1 MSKFSMIKDLVKRT
15 LLKLGYELRK
25 TPKIGFN
32 ATYLRRI
39 CNPRT
44 VIDVGVANG
53 TIALHNAFPK
63 ARFILIEPLKE
74 YQASIEKLCTRYNCD
89 VYYKAVG
96 ETPGTVEFNVDPGNL
111 EKSSFS
117 NRTTQNDRETH
128 LEKKLVEVTT
138 LDTIYQQ
145 NPGLQRPILLKIDTE
160 GHELSVL
167 KGATKLL
174 ASVDF
179 VIAESSIAK
188 RFVNGYEF
196 KDIIAMM
203 DQNGFD
209 VFSLLTIECLEGEV
223 RQRFADVV
231 FKRRDAAS
239 SI

>member
-1 MSKFSMIKDLVKRT
+1 MIKDLVKNT
-15 LLKLGYELRK
+15 LRRFGYELRRK
-25 TPKIGFN
+25 PEIGFT
-32 ATYLRRI
+32 ATYLSRI
-39 CNPRT
+39 CSPRT

-53 TIALHNAFPK
+53 TFALHNAFPK
-63 ARFILIEPLKE
+63 AKFILIEPLKE
-74 YQASIEKLCTRYNCD
+74 YQESIEKLCARYDCE
-89 VYYKAVG
+89 VHYKAVG
-96 ETPGTVEFNVDPGNL
+96 ENPGTLEINVDPGNL

-117 NRTTQNDRETH
+117 DRTTQNDKSTL

-145 NPGLQRPILLKIDTE
+145 NPDRRCPILLKIDTE

-167 KGATKLL
+167 KGATELL
-174 ASVDF
+174 MSVDF

-188 RFVNGYEF
+188 RFENGYEF
-196 KDIIAMM
+196 KDIIAFM

-209 VFSLLTIECLEGEV
+209 VFSLLTMESLEGEV

-239 SI
+239 ST

>member
-1 MSKFSMIKDLVKRT
+1 RL
-15 LLKLGYELRK
+15 
-25 TPKIGFN
+25 
-32 ATYLRRI
+32 
-39 CNPRT
+39 C
-44 VIDVGVANG
+44 
-53 TIALHNAFPK
+53 
-63 ARFILIEPLKE
+63 AR
-74 YQASIEKLCTRYNCD
+74 YDCD
-89 VYYKAVG
+89 VHYKAVG

-117 NRTTQNDRETH
+117 NRTTQNDRETL

-145 NPGLQRPILLKIDTE
+145 NPDLQRPILLKIDTE

-174 ASVDF
+174 PSVDF
-179 VIAESSIAK
+179 VIAESSIAR
-188 RFVNGYEF
+188 RFENGYEF
-196 KDIIAMM
+196 KDIIALM

-231 FKRRDAAS
+231 FKRREAAS
-239 SI
+239 GN